1 MALFET
7 TALALDSARRHSGP
21 CRLLRLCVY
30 ALRASDERTEP
41 QDEFKA
47 EAVVSKRA
55 CDPSF
60 RMSVRCPL
68 WQDSPRRFFKM
79 SHRSYS

>member
-7 TALALDSARRHSGP
+7 TALALDSARRHAGP
-21 CRLLRLCVY
+21 AGCCAFVY

>member
-7 TALALDSARRHSGP
+7 TALALDSARRHAGP

-55 CDPSF
+55 CECLLDAPLARFSAEVF
-60 RMSVRCPL
+60 QRCPIGL
-68 WQDSPRRFFKM
+68 TPND
-79 SHRSYS
+79 